1 MDKRTAQHH
10 ERVTANM
17 ERRGFRQSVELFNQL
32 PLKLRR
38 TLIITGML
46 LTALLITFGMLLPA
60 HRFADEAA
68 LEYRQRQSLFA
79 WMQANESR
87 ARVLNRPLQAQE
99 NVTKESLLSM
109 LTSAAQNHDIS
120 IKRFEPRDGN
130 ELRVWLENVPFNNVI
145 LWLDRLQR
153 LHGIDTGQITVT
165 GQEQAGL
172 VSAVIVLT
180 VN

>member
-1 MDKRTAQHH
+1 
-10 ERVTANM
+10 M

-38 TLIITGML
+38 TLIIIGML

-87 ARVLNRPLQAQE
+87 ARVLNRPLQVGE

-165 GQEQAGL
+165 GQEQVGL